1 MSVIS
6 VKLRF
11 RTKQRRKQ
19 CKERVASICMII
31 YFDPDRIRVAKV
43 IENSVEN
50 SLNGKYPVPYTI

>member
-31 YFDPDRIRVAKV
+31 YFDHYRIRVAKV
-43 IENSVEN
+43 IENTV
-50 SLNGKYPVPYTI
+50 